1 VERYPNSH
9 ENHSRGTGDQHR
21 REGGSPMKEVHE
33 IHVSTRVLQSESE
46 EQKFKLPESAPL
58 LEVLQVG
65 ARLATV
71 TLLPN
76 SEDPLDKLHALLKH
90 DDVGPPIDDLR
101 QALGNF
107 IHDRDG
113 KHNFGIELVRV
124 FRVNTRWAVAP
135 QPEMTPRQILDLLG
149 LNFQEYTL
157 YRPGSATPLP
167 LETAIPVERGSVFE
181 AQRDGKYGQRR

>member
-1 VERYPNSH
+1 MEHEPNAH
-9 ENHSRGTGDQHR
+9 EGHKRGGSDEHR
-21 REGGSPMKEVHE
+21 REGGSPMKDVHEVH
-33 IHVSTRVLQSESE
+33 ISTRILQPETE

-58 LEVLQVG
+58 LEVMQVG
-65 ARLATV
+65 ARLASV

-76 SEDPLDKLHALLKH
+76 GENPLDRLHAILKH
-90 DDVGPPIDDLR
+90 GEIGPPIEDLR

-113 KHNFGIELVRV
+113 KHNFGIELVRA

-135 QPEMTPRQILDLLG
+135 QPEMTPHQILDLLG

-157 YRPGSATPLP
+157 YQPGSATPLP
-167 LETAIPVERGSVFE
+167 LDTAIPVERGTVFE
-181 AQRDGKYGQRR
+181 AQRDGKYGQGR